1 MDVEALQRRVA
12 SSRDNWIVREG
23 DIVTHYDTDKAFR
36 VVRVYPFLGDA
47 WDVGSNE
54 IDVTPLYE
62 SDEDVE
68 HDEDAE
74 RDEDAES
81 DADAVPRTTAE
92 VFFSHD
98 HDNPDPE
105 RASFCECC
113 FVHFDDAFVQWT
125 FHDGAPSRFLCGY
138 PVPRGGGLEF
148 QHSRCKRCAARYPH
162 GRLLWDFVRRAV
174 RRRTIAMYW
183 NSLAHTPKYVN
194 RVTAEAAA
202 DVGGCFRA

>member
-12 SSRDNWIVREG
+12 SSRDGWVVREG
-23 DIVTHYDTDKAFR
+23 DIVTHYVTNKAFR
-36 VVRVYPFLGDA
+36 VDCVHPFWGDA

-81 DADAVPRTTAE
+81 DADAVPSTTEE

-138 PVPRGGGLEF
+138 LVPRGGGLEF

>member
-81 DADAVPRTTAE
+81 DADAVPSTTEE

-105 RASFCECC
+105 RA
-113 FVHFDDAFVQWT
+113 
-125 FHDGAPSRFLCGY
+125 APS
-138 PVPRGGGLEF
+138 GGGQLPCTGTR
-148 QHSRCKRCAARYPH
+148 SRTRQS
-162 GRLLWDFVRRAV
+162 
-174 RRRTIAMYW
+174 TSIA
-183 NSLAHTPKYVN
+183 
-194 RVTAEAAA
+194 
-202 DVGGCFRA
+202 